1 MPATPYPDVN
11 SLLARLLAEL
21 QTVLDQRLSGLYL
34 YGSLVW
40 GDFDPTVSDIDLLA
54 VTSADLDAAALAAL
68 QAMHTDFAAHHP
80 AWDGRIEVAYV
91 PVHALAT
98 FRTHAS
104 PIAVISPGEPFHVKQ
119 AGGDWLV
126 NWYFVREVGRTLYGP
141 PPHTFI
147 GPIAREE
154 FVQVVRDHAQ
164 AWPVWVEDAHTRQA
178 QAYAILTLC
187 RALYTVRLGEQASKP
202 QAAAWAAAY
211 LPAWADLIQQALVW
225 RKTPY
230 DPTVDHAA
238 SLDAARRFVRAV
250 AALIASPP

>member
-1 MPATPYPDVN
+1 MPATSYPDVN

-21 QTVLDQRLSGLYL
+21 QTVLDQRLAGLYL

-40 GDFDPTVSDIDLLA
+40 GDFDPAISDIDLLA
-54 VTSADLDAAALAAL
+54 VTATDLDAAALAAV

-91 PVHALAT
+91 PAHALAT
-98 FRTHAS
+98 FRTHAG

-119 AGGDWLV
+119 ADRAWLV
-126 NWYFVREVGRTLYGP
+126 NWYLVREVGRTLYGP
-141 PPHTFI
+141 PPQTFI

-154 FVQVVRDHAQ
+154 FIQVVREHAQ
-164 AWPVWVEDAHTRQA
+164 AWPVWVEDAHTRGA

-187 RALYTVRLGEQASKP
+187 RALYTVHHRGQASKP

-211 LPAWADLIQQALVW
+211 LPEWAALIRQALVW
-225 RKTPY
+225 RRTPA
-230 DPTVDHAA
+230 DPSVDHAA
-238 SLDAARRFVRAV
+238 TLDAARRFVGDV
-250 AALIASPP
+250 AARIAATP